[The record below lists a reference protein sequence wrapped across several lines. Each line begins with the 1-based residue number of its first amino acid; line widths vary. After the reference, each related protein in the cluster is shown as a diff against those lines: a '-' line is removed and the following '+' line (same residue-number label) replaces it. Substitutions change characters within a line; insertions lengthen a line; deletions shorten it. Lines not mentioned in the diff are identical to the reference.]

1 MPVQSLQMDAET
13 LRAILVVYLVVA
25 YALAVLYLRQRRMPF
40 GVYAF
45 WGFFALL
52 LPAFGPFLAIALQP
66 GHSPR
71 SAQRRS
77 RRRGR

>member
-1 MPVQSLQMDAET
+1 MDAET
-13 LRAILVVYLVVA
+13 LRAMLVVYLVLA

-52 LPAFGPFLAIALQP
+52 LPAFGPFVVIALQP
-66 GHSPR
+66 GHSAR
-71 SAQRRS
+71 GSERRS